1 MVLLKSLPG
10 SPISVPVLTCTA
22 HSTFLTHQGHSH
34 WGLPGFR
41 LETRPHLKNPWTTP
55 PKKPQVDFSPE
66 LNLWGR
72 KRLVPPARHN
82 LMFRARGKKVSQT
95 NAAPNN
101 LFVWFWRQLVPTMT
115 NLPAGWQSCPR
126 MQSTWKRRW
135 SLNTGPST
143 TLTGSLRVS
152 YLSGRFHQILSGKI
166 IPISDDKLTATAF

>member
-72 KRLVPPARHN
+72 KRLVPPAPWNN
-82 LMFRARGKKVSQT
+82 LMFKARGKKVSPQK
-95 NAAPNN
+95 NWAPNN

-152 YLSGRFHQILSGKI
+152 YLSGRFS
-166 IPISDDKLTATAF
+166 SDSHRFHLAHV